1 LLAALEAHPNKHFQ
15 NTDLKDRGID
25 PSTVRRYF
33 LLAHG
38 MSFQVFT
45 RAQRLQRSRL
55 QLESGV
61 DIDTVI
67 LESGYES
74 HSGFRD
80 AFTKAFG
87 QTPGMF
93 QRK

>member
-1 LLAALEAHPNKHFQ
+1 
-15 NTDLKDRGID
+15 LKSQGVD

-33 LLAHG
+33 MIRHA
-38 MSFQVFT
+38 MSFQAFT
-45 RAQRLQRSRL
+45 RAQRLHRSRT
-55 QLESGV
+55 QLEAGLN
-61 DIDTVI
+61 IDTVI

-87 QTPGMF
+87 KTPGMF